1 MGLRG
6 LRAGF
11 AEARRALESDPLS
24 AYVTADA
31 ADLRLEDHDGFSR
44 ILAMTPVRLDA
55 PTLIMTALRKL
66 LTVLV
71 LMFICAAIS
80 LLVSPFMRNL
90 TVSHSRLVS

>member
-1 MGLRG
+1 
-6 LRAGF
+6 
-11 AEARRALESDPLS
+11 
-24 AYVTADA
+24 
-31 ADLRLEDHDGFSR
+31 
-44 ILAMTPVRLDA
+44 MTPVRLDA